1 MTTPIKSVSP
11 FMKILVGTAHVLAA
25 GCASSTP
32 APAAPPGATETQ
44 SAPSQPALSID
55 GPSVR
60 MVEFPASASGDQP
73 REVKI
78 LVYESA
84 LKLVTIVLRQGTVLP
99 EHHSEVPVTIQAL
112 QGAATVDAGGQQLRI
127 DATHAVVL
135 AAKVPHAVRPDPG
148 TDVVLLVSHLGR
160 ATHQHAASH

>member
-1 MTTPIKSVSP
+1 
-11 FMKILVGTAHVLAA
+11 MKIFVATALVLAA

-32 APAAPPGATETQ
+32 ARTATHGTPTKQ
-44 SAPSQPALSID
+44 SAPSQPAPSID

-60 MVEFPASASGDQP
+60 VVEFPASASGDQP
-73 REVKI
+73 RDVKI
-78 LVYESA
+78 LVDESA

-135 AAKVPHAVRPDPG
+135 AANVPHAVRPDPG

-160 ATHQHAASH
+160 ATHHHAEGH